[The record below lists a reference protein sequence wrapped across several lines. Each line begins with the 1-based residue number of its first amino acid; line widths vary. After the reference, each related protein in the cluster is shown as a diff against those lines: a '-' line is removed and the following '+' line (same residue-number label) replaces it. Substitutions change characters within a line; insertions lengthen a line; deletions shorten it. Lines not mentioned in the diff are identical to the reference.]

1 MITKKSTSD
10 IVRKC
15 FSAWET
21 GDRPALENLLAEDFT
36 FTSPND
42 DDHINK
48 AQYFKKC
55 WPGSENINA
64 FKILNLIED
73 GDEAFI
79 RYECELKDGKRFRN
93 TEYFRV
99 EDGKI
104 REVDVYF
111 GRNV

>member
-1 MITKKSTSD
+1 MTTGQSTSE

-21 GDRPALENLLAEDFT
+21 QDRPKLESLLADDFT

-42 DDHINK
+42 DDHLNK

-55 WPGSENINA
+55 WPGSGNIKG
-64 FKILNLIED
+64 FKILNLIEA
-73 GDEAFI
+73 GNEAFI

-93 TEYFRV
+93 TEFFRI